1 MDFNKDTVIETILTF
16 TLLGGIALGIWVGPE
31 YFVIAPLAL
40 IAIILFNKMKKSR
53 MIRLGKE
60 RLRNQWGKE
69 HIEKRAIPDIRKL
82 YDFLSK
88 DRGDSFVIDDITWR
102 DLNMDSVFAKIDHTK
117 SLPGM
122 NYLYNILRNPL
133 FDKSEL
139 KKRNNIIN
147 TFKKYQKISIEIQ
160 WPLSIL
166 GKKDKADVFFYFEN
180 GLSVRTNKL
189 ILYKVLSVLSYLSLA
204 LLIVNRQV
212 GFTAFMIILA
222 INAGIYQKNKNRVHE
237 EIEVFRYLGNLIQC
251 LDSIAKIKTPG
262 IDIDIDKIKYLL
274 KTTNKISKNISK
286 LNTSAYGISD
296 LQVLMDYMNMV
307 TLRETLIFY
316 NTVKLINE
324 NREDFIEIYKI
335 IGEIDAHISIASYKD
350 GLDYYTEP
358 SLIDDNNASYLYT
371 KRMYHPLL
379 EEPVPYTFELKN
391 RGALVTGSNA
401 SGKSTYLRSIGVN
414 ALFSQTLYI
423 ALAKEYKANYYK
435 LLTSIGTTD
444 SIEDGDSYF
453 MTEAKS
459 LKRII
464 DVLNE
469 NQPVLCILDEI
480 FRGTNTIERIN
491 AAREVLNY
499 MMDRNSLVVA
509 ATHDLELTTMVNHRF
524 DNYHFQEDIKE
535 NDIEF
540 DYVLRKGPA
549 TSRNAIAILRYLGY
563 PKEIHENADRRVEQY
578 ENEQKGRETTFAPK
592 ISGKF

>member
-1 MDFNKDTVIETILTF
+1 MEFNKDTVIETILIF
-16 TLLGGIALGIWVGPE
+16 TLLGGIALGIILGYE
-31 YFVIAPLAL
+31 YFAITPLAL
-40 IAIILFNKMKKSR
+40 IALIVFNKMKKNR
-53 MIRLGKE
+53 LIREGKE
-60 RLRNQWGKE
+60 RLRRQWGKE
-69 HIEKRAIPDIRKL
+69 HIENRAILDIRKL

-88 DRGDSFVIDDITWR
+88 DREESFVIDDITWR
-102 DLNMDSVFAKIDHTK
+102 DLNMDLVLGKIDHTK

-122 NYLYNILRNPL
+122 NYLYNMLRNPL
-133 FDKSEL
+133 FDQKEL
-139 KKRNNIIN
+139 EKRNNTIN
-147 TFKKYQKISIEIQ
+147 LFKSNKNLSIEIQ

-166 GKKDKADVFFYFEN
+166 GKKHKADVFLYFEK
-180 GLSVRTNKL
+180 GLNVKTNKL
-189 ILYKVLSVLSYLSLA
+189 ILYRILSILSYLSLV
-204 LLIVNRQV
+204 L
-212 GFTAFMIILA
+212 LA
-222 INAGIYQKNKNRVHE
+222 INHQIGFTVFMVMLLVNAGIFQKNKTRVQE
-237 EIEVFRYLGNLIQC
+237 EIEVFRYLGNLVKSLEAIVRI
-251 LDSIAKIKTPG
+251 DSVENYV
-262 IDIDIDKIKYLL
+262 DIHRLKELL
-274 KTTNKISKNISK
+274 KATSKINKNISK
-286 LNTSAYGISD
+286 LNKSTYGASD
-296 LQVLMDYMNMV
+296 LQILMDYIHMI
-307 TLRETLIFY
+307 TLRETITFY
-316 NTVKLINE
+316 NTVNMINE
-324 NREDFIEIYKI
+324 NRESFIEIYKLV
-335 IGEIDAHISIASYKD
+335 GEIDAHISIASYKD

-358 SLIDDNNASYLYT
+358 SLIEDNNSSYLYT
-371 KRMYHPLL
+371 ESMYHPLL
-379 EEPVPYTFELKN
+379 DEPVPYTFELKN

-414 ALFSQTLYI
+414 ALFSQTMYLV
-423 ALAKEYKANYYK
+423 LAKDYRANYYK

-509 ATHDLELTTMVNHRF
+509 ATHDLELTTMVNDRF
-524 DNYHFQEDIKE
+524 NNYHFQEDIKE

-563 PKEIHENADRRVEQY
+563 PKEIYENADKRVEKY
-578 ENEQKGRETTFAPK
+578 ELENKRNIAK